1 MRKKK
6 FQFNPHTLSYEQIEH
21 TIGYKVKRSIL
32 YFLSSLFSGIVIF
45 FIMVTFFPSPRER
58 QLIQEKKKILEQY
71 NLLDKQL
78 DELSLVLADL
88 QQRDDNLYRVIYQA
102 EPIPLATR
110 LGQVNK
116 SAYYDQ
122 LAEMT
127 NSQLVA
133 DITYKVDVLKKQMYV
148 QSKSYDEIVQLAKEN
163 ESRLEHLPAIQP
175 VLNKDLKRTASG
187 YGWRIDPIYHTRRF
201 HEGMDFSAPIGT
213 DVYAT
218 GNATVK
224 FSGWKSGYGNCVIL
238 DHGFGYETLY
248 GHLHKSFVRAG
259 QKVKRRDIIAL
270 VGNTGKSTGPH
281 LHYEVHFRGN
291 VMNPQNYY
299 FQDLSPEEYDKMV
312 QLSENTG
319 QMFD

>member
-1 MRKKK
+1 MSTKK
-6 FQFNPHTLSYEQIEH
+6 FRFNPHTLSYEPIEY
-21 TIGYKVKRSIL
+21 TTKDKVKRSVL
-32 YFLSSLFSGIVIF
+32 YFLSSVFSGVVAF
-45 FIMVTFFPSPRER
+45 FVLVTLFQSPREK
-58 QLIQEKKKILEQY
+58 QLVQENKRMLAQY

-78 DELSLVLADL
+78 DELSLVMADL

-110 LGQVNK
+110 MGQVNK
-116 SAYYDQ
+116 GAYYDE
-122 LAEMT
+122 LAQMT

-133 DITYKVDVLKKQMYV
+133 DITHKTDVLRKQMYV
-148 QSKSYDEIVQLAKEN
+148 QSKLYDEIVQLAKQN
-163 ESRLEHLPAIQP
+163 ETRLEYIPAIQP

-187 YGWRIDPIYHTRRF
+187 YGWRIDPIYHARRF
-201 HEGMDFSAPIGT
+201 HAGMDFTAPTGT

-224 FSGWKSGYGNCVIL
+224 FSGWRSGYGNCVIL
-238 DHGFGYETLY
+238 NHGFGYETLY
-248 GHLHKSFVRAG
+248 AHLYKSFVHVG
-259 QKVKRRDIIAL
+259 QKVKRRDVIGL

-281 LHYEVHFRGN
+281 LHYEVHFRGQAID
-291 VMNPQNYY
+291 PRNYY
-299 FQDLSPEEYDKMV
+299 FQDLSPEEYDQMV

>member
-1 MRKKK
+1 MSKKK

-58 QLIQEKKKILEQY
+58 QLIQEKKKILAQY

-133 DITYKVDVLKKQMYV
+133 DITYKADVLKKQMYV

-163 ESRLEHLPAIQP
+163 EARLEHLPAIQP

-248 GHLHKSFVRAG
+248 GHLYKSFVRAG
-259 QKVKRRDIIAL
+259 QKVKRRDVIAL

-281 LHYEVHFRGN
+281 LHYEVHFRGK

-299 FQDLSPEEYDKMV
+299 FQDLSPEEYDRMV

>member
-1 MRKKK
+1 MSKKK

-58 QLIQEKKKILEQY
+58 QLIQEKKKILAQY

-102 EPIPLATR
+102 EPIPLTTR

-133 DITYKVDVLKKQMYV
+133 DITYKADVLKKQMYV